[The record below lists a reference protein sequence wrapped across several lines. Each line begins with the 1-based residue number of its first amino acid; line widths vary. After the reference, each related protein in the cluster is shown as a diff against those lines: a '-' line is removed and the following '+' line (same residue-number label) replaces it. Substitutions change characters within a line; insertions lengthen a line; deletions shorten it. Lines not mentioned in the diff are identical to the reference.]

1 MLLFLLYFSVK
12 NVTST
17 SDTRVSWGFTCDRS
31 TGPSL
36 TPRLSIA
43 GLLATSLQAWRTPAE
58 RAADLHLPPPPKKTP
73 TFFFH
78 QPACCQKFYFF
89 SKHNQEFVLP
99 FMYLYVMHILYV
111 SSLWMFNDRMYFFFL
126 CEFKISFLTNHSTQ
140 CLNWRTA
147 LLFVHI
153 ENHCYTCASAVDMT
167 SPVNVVFCS
176 LTLLFVCLPRLACK

>member
-58 RAADLHLPPPPKKTP
+58 RAADLHLPPPKKPP

-78 QPACCQKFYFF
+78 QPACRQKFYFF

-99 FMYLYVMHILYV
+99 FTYLYVMHILYV
-111 SSLWMFNDRMYFFFL
+111 SSLWMFNDRMYFFFNVNL
-126 CEFKISFLTNHSTQ
+126 KFLFWQIIQHSVWIEGQLSFS
-140 CLNWRTA
+140 
-147 LLFVHI
+147 
-153 ENHCYTCASAVDMT
+153 YTLRITV
-167 SPVNVVFCS
+167 
-176 LTLLFVCLPRLACK
+176 TLMLQL

>member
-58 RAADLHLPPPPKKTP
+58 RAADLHLPPPPKKKPQLFSFTSR
-73 TFFFH
+73 H
-78 QPACCQKFYFF
+78 AVKNSIFF

-99 FMYLYVMHILYV
+99 FTYLYVMHILYV
-111 SSLWMFNDRMYFFFL
+111 SSLWMFNDRMYFFFFYVNL
-126 CEFKISFLTNHSTQ
+126 KFLFWQIIQHSVWIEGQLSFS
-140 CLNWRTA
+140 
-147 LLFVHI
+147 
-153 ENHCYTCASAVDMT
+153 YTLRITV
-167 SPVNVVFCS
+167 
-176 LTLLFVCLPRLACK
+176 TLVLQL